1 MSFPILYV
9 AAVLVFMLVALMRE
23 CLRPGL
29 ILFTAVVLLLV
40 AGIISPEE
48 AIKGFSNKG
57 MITVALLY
65 LVSEGVRKSGILERI
80 VFRLLPKRNA
90 TVTSAG
96 LRFYPVVTFISAFFN
111 NTPVVV
117 IFAPM
122 IKNWARKMKLSP
134 TKFLIPLSY
143 ATVIGGICTLIGT
156 TTNLVLHGML
166 LQEAKDEAVAVENGA
181 AQGILMRFGIDGM
194 HMFELTKVGV
204 FIALAGLV
212 YLIFFSKYL
221 LPDERHS
228 DEDAEDQ
235 NLAPGM
241 TRHEVLLGN
250 RFPGLGK
257 TLHEFDFY
265 RHYGAHV
272 RAMRRGG
279 VLIPGD
285 YMNTRLTH
293 EDTLIIDAD
302 DSFMKAWGDS
312 RVFWMINRVG
322 DFEPP
327 MGKKRRWLALV
338 LLILMII
345 GATVGELEPVASL
358 VPSLKLDMFFFA
370 SITAVIMAW
379 LRMFSP
385 RKYTKFFSWDV
396 LITIAC
402 AFAISTAMMRSGF
415 ANLIAGYIISL
426 TDIVAGTDY
435 GCYIILAALFLI
447 TNLFTELITN
457 NAAAALAF
465 PLALAVSERLDANP
479 MPFVV
484 CVCFAA
490 SSAFSTPIG
499 YQTNLIVQG
508 VGGYKFRDFVKVGLP
523 MNFIVFILSV
533 LLIPMFYDM
542 TPTQEPQQQA
552 VGTPQG
558 SAANPAGFQ
567 LQPRRVEGTT
577 PCPLSPWVTSFP
589 VSQSTL
595 PS

>member
-1 MSFPILYV
+1 MNLPIIFV
-9 AAVLVFMLVALMRE
+9 AFILILMLAALMKE
-23 CLRPGL
+23 YLRPGL
-29 ILFTAVVLLLV
+29 ILFTAVVLFLV
-40 AGIISPEE
+40 AGIITPEE
-48 AIKGFSNKG
+48 AVKGFSNKG

-80 VFRLLPKRNA
+80 VFHMLPKKNA
-90 TVTSAG
+90 SITSAG
-96 LRFYPVVTFISAFFN
+96 LRFYPVVSFISAFFN

-122 IKNWARKMKLSP
+122 IKNWARKMKLPP

-166 LQEAKDEAVAVENGA
+166 IQEYKDEVAASANGTTE
-181 AQGILMRFGIDGM
+181 GILMRFGIDDGM
-194 HMFELTKVGV
+194 TMFELSKVGV
-204 FIALAGLV
+204 FIALAGLI
-212 YLIFFSKYL
+212 YLIFFSRYL
-221 LPDERHS
+221 LPDNRIA
-228 DEDAEDQ
+228 DDDADDQ

-272 RAMRRGG
+272 RAISRGG
-279 VLIPGD
+279 NILEGD
-285 YMNTRLTH
+285 YMNMRLTH

-302 DSFMKAWGDS
+302 DSFMKAWGES

-322 DFEPP
+322 DYEPP
-327 MGKKRRWLALV
+327 LGKKRRWLALV
-338 LLILMII
+338 LLVLMII
-345 GATVGELEPVASL
+345 GATIGELEPVKEALAASPF
-358 VPSLKLDMFFFA
+358 VQQYMPGLKLDMFFFVC
-370 SITAVIMAW
+370 ITVVIMAW
-379 LRMFSP
+379 SRLFSP
-385 RKYTKFFSWDV
+385 RKYTKFMSWDV

-402 AFAISTAMMRSGF
+402 AFAISTAMTKSGF
-415 ANLIAGYIISL
+415 ADFIASFIISL
-426 TDIVAGTDY
+426 TELARHSEFGI
-435 GCYIILAALFLI
+435 YIILASLLLI
-447 TNLFTELITN
+447 TNIFTELITN

-465 PLALAVSERLDANP
+465 PLALAVAEQLGMNP

-508 VGGYKFRDFVKVGLP
+508 VGGYKFTDFVKVGLP
-523 MNFIVFILSV
+523 MNIIVFVLSV
-533 LLIPMFYDM
+533 FLIPLFYNL
-542 TPTQEPQQQA
+542 T
-552 VGTPQG
+552 
-558 SAANPAGFQ
+558 
-567 LQPRRVEGTT
+567 
-577 PCPLSPWVTSFP
+577 
-589 VSQSTL
+589 
-595 PS
+595 

>member
-1 MSFPILYV
+1 MNFPSFYV
-9 AAVLVFMLVALMRE
+9 AIVLLFMLFALMKE
-23 CLRPGL
+23 YLRPGL
-29 ILFTAVVLLLV
+29 ILFTAVILLLV

-80 VFRLLPKRNA
+80 VFRMLPKNRA
-90 TVTSAG
+90 TITTAG
-96 LRFYPVVTFISAFFN
+96 LRFYPIVSFISAFFN

-122 IKNWARKMKLSP
+122 IKNWARKMKLPP

-166 LQEAKDEAVAVENGA
+166 LQEAKDEAAAAATGA
-181 AQGILMRFGIDGM
+181 PEGILMRFGIDGM
-194 HMFELTKVGV
+194 GMFELTKVGI

-221 LPDERHS
+221 LPNERKS
-228 DEDAEDQ
+228 EEDIETQ
-235 NLAPGM
+235 ELAPGM
-241 TRHEVLLGN
+241 IRHEVMLGN

-257 TLHEFDFY
+257 TLHQFDFY

-272 RAMRRGG
+272 RAISRGG
-279 VLIPGD
+279 SIVQGD
-285 YMNTRLTH
+285 FMNMKMTH

-302 DSFMKAWGDS
+302 ESFMKAWGES

-322 DFEPP
+322 DYEPP
-327 MGKKRRWLALV
+327 LGKKRRWLALA
-338 LLILMII
+338 LLVLMII
-345 GATVGELEPVASL
+345 GATVGELEPVKQMLANSEF
-358 VPSLKLDMFFFA
+358 VQQYMPSLRLDMFFFA
-370 SITAVIMAW
+370 CITTVIMAW
-379 LRMFSP
+379 TRLFTP
-385 RKYTKFFSWDV
+385 RKYTKYLSWDV

-402 AFAISTAMMRSGF
+402 AFAISTAMTKSGF
-415 ANLIAGYIISL
+415 ADFIASFIISL
-426 TDIVAGTDY
+426 TELARHSEFGI
-435 GCYIILAALFLI
+435 YIILAALFLI
-447 TNLFTELITN
+447 TNIFTELITN

-465 PLALAVSERLDANP
+465 PLALSVSEKLDMSP

-484 CVCFAA
+484 CICFAA

-508 VGGYKFRDFVKVGLP
+508 VGGYKFTDFVKVGLP
-523 MNFIVFILSV
+523 MNLIVFILSV
-533 LLIPMFYDM
+533 LLIPLFY
-542 TPTQEPQQQA
+542 
-552 VGTPQG
+552 
-558 SAANPAGFQ
+558 N
-567 LQPRRVEGTT
+567 LI
-577 PCPLSPWVTSFP
+577 
-589 VSQSTL
+589 
-595 PS
+595 

>member
-1 MSFPILYV
+1 MTFSILYV
-9 AAVLVFMLVALMRE
+9 AIILVFMLVALMRE

-40 AGIISPEE
+40 AGIINPEE
-48 AIKGFSNKG
+48 ALKGFSNKG

-80 VFRLLPKRNA
+80 VFRMLPKKNA

-96 LRFYPVVTFISAFFN
+96 LRFYPIVTFISAFFN

-122 IKNWARKMKLSP
+122 IKNWARKMKLPP

-166 LQEAKDEAVAVENGA
+166 LQEARNEAVAVEEGGTE
-181 AQGILMRFGIDGM
+181 GILLRYGIDGM
-194 HMFELTKVGV
+194 SMFELSKVGV
-204 FIALAGLV
+204 FIALAGLI
-212 YLIFFSKYL
+212 YLIFFSKYF
-221 LPDERHS
+221 LPNERRS
-228 DEDAEDQ
+228 DEEAAEQD
-235 NLAPGM
+235 LAPGM
-241 TRHEVLLGN
+241 SRHEVLLGN

-272 RAMRRGG
+272 RAISRGG
-279 VLIPGD
+279 KIVEGD
-285 YMNTRLTH
+285 FMNMRLTH

-302 DSFMKAWGDS
+302 ESFMKAWGES

-322 DFEPP
+322 EYEPP
-327 MGKKRRWLALV
+327 MGQKKRWLAL
-338 LLILMII
+338 LLLVLMII
-345 GATVGELEPVASL
+345 GATVGELEPVKQLLAQSEF
-358 VPSLKLDMFFFA
+358 VQTYMPALKLDMFFFVC
-370 SITAVIMAW
+370 ITVVIMAW
-379 LRMFSP
+379 TRMFSP
-385 RKYTKFFSWDV
+385 RKYTKYLSWDV

-402 AFAISTAMMRSGF
+402 AFAISTAMIKSGF
-415 ANLIAGYIISL
+415 ADYVAGYIISL
-426 TDIVAGTDY
+426 TELARHSEFGI
-435 GCYIILAALFLI
+435 YIILASLFLI
-447 TNLFTELITN
+447 TNIFTELITN

-465 PLALAVSERLDANP
+465 PLALSVADKLGANP

-484 CVCFAA
+484 CICFAA

-508 VGGYKFRDFVKVGLP
+508 VGGYKFSDFVKVGLP
-523 MNFIVFILSV
+523 MNLIVFVLSV
-533 LLIPMFYDM
+533 LLIPLFYHL
-542 TPTQEPQQQA
+542 T
-552 VGTPQG
+552 
-558 SAANPAGFQ
+558 
-567 LQPRRVEGTT
+567 
-577 PCPLSPWVTSFP
+577 
-589 VSQSTL
+589 
-595 PS
+595 

>member
-1 MSFPILYV
+1 MSFSSFLV

-23 CLRPGL
+23 YLRPGL

-40 AGIISPEE
+40 AGIITPEE

-80 VFRLLPKRNA
+80 VFHMLPKKNA
-90 TVTSAG
+90 SITSAG
-96 LRFYPVVTFISAFFN
+96 FRFYPIVSFISAFFN

-122 IKNWARKMKLSP
+122 IKNWARKMKLPP

-166 LQEAKDEAVAVENGA
+166 IQEYKEEATAVAQGGSE
-181 AQGILMRFGIDGM
+181 GILMRFGIDGM
-194 HMFELTKVGV
+194 SMFELTKVGI
-204 FIALAGLV
+204 FIALAGLI

-221 LPDERHS
+221 LPNNRMADEEFDDS
-228 DEDAEDQ
+228 S
-235 NLAPGM
+235 LAPGM
-241 TRHEVLLGN
+241 IRHEVLLGN

-257 TLHEFDFY
+257 TLHEFDFF

-272 RAMRRGG
+272 RAISRNGNILVGDFMNMR
-279 VLIPGD
+279 
-285 YMNTRLTH
+285 MTH

-302 DSFMKAWGDS
+302 ESFMKAWGDS

-322 DFEPP
+322 DYEPP
-327 MGKKRRWLALV
+327 LGKKRRWLALV
-338 LLILMII
+338 LLVLMIL
-345 GATVGELEPVASL
+345 GATVGELEPVRQWLSESTF
-358 VPSLKLDMFFFA
+358 VQTYMPSLRLDMFFFA
-370 SITAVIMAW
+370 CVTVVIMAW
-379 LRMFSP
+379 SRLFSP
-385 RKYTKFFSWDV
+385 RKYTKFMSWDV

-402 AFAISTAMMRSGF
+402 AFAISTAMTKSGF
-415 ANLIAGYIISL
+415 ANFIASFIISL
-426 TDIVAGTDY
+426 TELARHSEFGI
-435 GCYIILAALFLI
+435 YIILASLFLI
-447 TNLFTELITN
+447 TNIFTELITN

-465 PLALAVSERLDANP
+465 PLALAVAEQLDMNP

-508 VGGYKFRDFVKVGLP
+508 VGGYKFKDFLKVGLP
-523 MNFIVFILSV
+523 MNIIVLLLSV
-533 LLIPMFYDM
+533 FLIPFFY
-542 TPTQEPQQQA
+542 
-552 VGTPQG
+552 
-558 SAANPAGFQ
+558 N
-567 LQPRRVEGTT
+567 
-577 PCPLSPWVTSFP
+577 LS
-589 VSQSTL
+589 
-595 PS
+595 

>member
-1 MSFPILYV
+1 MSFSSFLV

-23 CLRPGL
+23 YLRPGL

-40 AGIISPEE
+40 AGIITPEE

-80 VFRLLPKRNA
+80 VFHMLPKKNA
-90 TVTSAG
+90 SITSAG
-96 LRFYPVVTFISAFFN
+96 FRFYPIVSFISAFFN

-122 IKNWARKMKLSP
+122 IKNWARKMKLPP

-166 LQEAKDEAVAVENGA
+166 IQEYKEEATAVAQGGSE
-181 AQGILMRFGIDGM
+181 GILMRFGIDGM
-194 HMFELTKVGV
+194 SMFELTKVGI
-204 FIALAGLV
+204 FIALAGLI

-221 LPDERHS
+221 LPNNRMADEEFDDS
-228 DEDAEDQ
+228 S
-235 NLAPGM
+235 LAPGM
-241 TRHEVLLGN
+241 IRHEVLLGN

-257 TLHEFDFY
+257 TLHEFDFF

-272 RAMRRGG
+272 RAISRNGNILVGDFMNMR
-279 VLIPGD
+279 
-285 YMNTRLTH
+285 MTH

-302 DSFMKAWGDS
+302 ESFMKAGGES

-322 DFEPP
+322 DYEPP
-327 MGKKRRWLALV
+327 LGKKRRWLALV
-338 LLILMII
+338 LLVLMIL
-345 GATVGELEPVASL
+345 GATVGELEPVRQWLSESTF
-358 VPSLKLDMFFFA
+358 VQTYMPSLRLDMFFFA
-370 SITAVIMAW
+370 CVTVVIMAW
-379 LRMFSP
+379 SRLFSP
-385 RKYTKFFSWDV
+385 RKYTKFMSWDV

-402 AFAISTAMMRSGF
+402 AFAISTAMTKSGF
-415 ANLIAGYIISL
+415 ANFIASFIISL
-426 TDIVAGTDY
+426 TELARHSEFGI
-435 GCYIILAALFLI
+435 YIILASLFLI
-447 TNLFTELITN
+447 TNIFTELITN

-465 PLALAVSERLDANP
+465 PLALAVAEQLDMNP

-508 VGGYKFRDFVKVGLP
+508 VGGYKFKDFLKVGLP
-523 MNFIVFILSV
+523 MNIIVLLLSV
-533 LLIPMFYDM
+533 FLIPFFY
-542 TPTQEPQQQA
+542 
-552 VGTPQG
+552 
-558 SAANPAGFQ
+558 N
-567 LQPRRVEGTT
+567 
-577 PCPLSPWVTSFP
+577 LS
-589 VSQSTL
+589 
-595 PS
+595 

>member
-1 MSFPILYV
+1 MSFSSFLV

-23 CLRPGL
+23 YLRPGL

-40 AGIISPEE
+40 AGIITPEE

-80 VFRLLPKRNA
+80 VFHMLPKKNA
-90 TVTSAG
+90 SITSAG
-96 LRFYPVVTFISAFFN
+96 FRFYPIVSFISAFFN

-122 IKNWARKMKLSP
+122 IKNWARKMKLPP

-166 LQEAKDEAVAVENGA
+166 IQEYKEEATAVAQGGSE
-181 AQGILMRFGIDGM
+181 GILMRFGIDGM
-194 HMFELTKVGV
+194 SMFELTKVGI
-204 FIALAGLV
+204 FIALAGLI

-221 LPDERHS
+221 LPNNRMADEEFDDS
-228 DEDAEDQ
+228 S
-235 NLAPGM
+235 LAPGM
-241 TRHEVLLGN
+241 IRHEVLLGN

-257 TLHEFDFY
+257 TLHEFDFF

-272 RAMRRGG
+272 RAISRNGNILVGDFMNMR
-279 VLIPGD
+279 
-285 YMNTRLTH
+285 MTH

-302 DSFMKAWGDS
+302 ESFMKAWGES

-322 DFEPP
+322 DYEPP
-327 MGKKRRWLALV
+327 LGKKRRWLALV
-338 LLILMII
+338 LLVLMIL
-345 GATVGELEPVASL
+345 GATVGELEPVRQWLSESSF
-358 VPSLKLDMFFFA
+358 VQTYMPSLRLDMFFFA
-370 SITAVIMAW
+370 CVTVVIMAW
-379 LRMFSP
+379 SRLFSP
-385 RKYTKFFSWDV
+385 RKYTKFMSWDV

-402 AFAISTAMMRSGF
+402 AFAISTAMTKSGF
-415 ANLIAGYIISL
+415 ANFIASFIISL
-426 TDIVAGTDY
+426 TELARHSEFGI
-435 GCYIILAALFLI
+435 YIILASLFLI
-447 TNLFTELITN
+447 TNIFTELITN

-465 PLALAVSERLDANP
+465 PLALAVAEQLDMNP

-508 VGGYKFRDFVKVGLP
+508 VGGYKFKDFLKVGLP
-523 MNFIVFILSV
+523 MNIIVLLLSV
-533 LLIPMFYDM
+533 FLIPFFY
-542 TPTQEPQQQA
+542 
-552 VGTPQG
+552 
-558 SAANPAGFQ
+558 N
-567 LQPRRVEGTT
+567 
-577 PCPLSPWVTSFP
+577 LS
-589 VSQSTL
+589 
-595 PS
+595 

>member
-1 MSFPILYV
+1 MSFSSFLV

-23 CLRPGL
+23 YLRPGL

-40 AGIISPEE
+40 AGIITPEE

-80 VFRLLPKRNA
+80 VFHMLPKKNA
-90 TVTSAG
+90 SITSAG
-96 LRFYPVVTFISAFFN
+96 FRFYPIVSFISAFFN

-122 IKNWARKMKLSP
+122 IKNWARKMKLP
-134 TKFLIPLSY
+134 PAKFLIPLSY

-166 LQEAKDEAVAVENGA
+166 IQEYKEEATAVAQGGSE
-181 AQGILMRFGIDGM
+181 GILMRFGIDGM
-194 HMFELTKVGV
+194 SMFELTKVGI
-204 FIALAGLV
+204 FIALAGLI

-221 LPDERHS
+221 LPNNRMADEEFDDS
-228 DEDAEDQ
+228 S
-235 NLAPGM
+235 LAPGM
-241 TRHEVLLGN
+241 IRHEVLLGN

-257 TLHEFDFY
+257 TLHEFDFF

-272 RAMRRGG
+272 RAISRNGNILVGDFMNMR
-279 VLIPGD
+279 
-285 YMNTRLTH
+285 MTH

-302 DSFMKAWGDS
+302 ESFMKAWGDS

-322 DFEPP
+322 DYEPP
-327 MGKKRRWLALV
+327 LGKKRRWLALV
-338 LLILMII
+338 LLVLMIL
-345 GATVGELEPVASL
+345 GATVGELEPVRQWLAESSF
-358 VPSLKLDMFFFA
+358 VQTYMPSLRLDMFFFA
-370 SITAVIMAW
+370 CVTVVIMAW
-379 LRMFSP
+379 SRLFSP
-385 RKYTKFFSWDV
+385 RKYTKFMSWDV

-402 AFAISTAMMRSGF
+402 AFAISTAMTKSGF
-415 ANLIAGYIISL
+415 ANFIASFIISL
-426 TDIVAGTDY
+426 TELARHSEFGI
-435 GCYIILAALFLI
+435 YIILASLFLI
-447 TNLFTELITN
+447 TNIFTELITN

-465 PLALAVSERLDANP
+465 PLALAVAEQLDMNP

-508 VGGYKFRDFVKVGLP
+508 VGGYKFKDFLKVGLP
-523 MNFIVFILSV
+523 MNIIVLLLSV
-533 LLIPMFYDM
+533 FLIPFFY
-542 TPTQEPQQQA
+542 
-552 VGTPQG
+552 
-558 SAANPAGFQ
+558 N
-567 LQPRRVEGTT
+567 
-577 PCPLSPWVTSFP
+577 LS
-589 VSQSTL
+589 
-595 PS
+595 

>member
-1 MSFPILYV
+1 MTFSVLYV
-9 AAVLVFMLVALMRE
+9 AAILVFMLVALMRE

-40 AGIISPEE
+40 GGIITPEE
-48 AIKGFSNKG
+48 ALKGFSNKG

-65 LVSEGVRKSGILERI
+65 LVSEGVRKSGVLERI
-80 VFRLLPKRNA
+80 VFKMLPKRHA
-90 TVTSAG
+90 TITSAG
-96 LRFYPVVTFISAFFN
+96 LRFYPIVTFISAFFN

-122 IKNWARKMKLSP
+122 IKNWARKMKLPP

-166 LQEAKDEAVAVENGA
+166 IQEHKDEVAA
-181 AQGILMRFGIDGM
+181 AAKGGGEGLLMRYGIDGM
-194 HMFELTKVGV
+194 SMFELTKVGI

-212 YLIFFSKYL
+212 YLIFFSRYL
-221 LPDERHS
+221 LPDNRRSE
-228 DEDAEDQ
+228 EEAEEQD
-235 NLAPGM
+235 LAPGM
-241 TRHEVLLGN
+241 MRHEVLLGN

-272 RAMRRGG
+272 RAISRNGHI
-279 VLIPGD
+279 LEGD
-285 YMNTRLTH
+285 FMNMRLTH

-322 DFEPP
+322 DYEPP
-327 MGKKRRWLALV
+327 MGKKKRWLAL
-338 LLILMII
+338 LLLVLMII
-345 GATVGELEPVASL
+345 GATVGELEPVKDYLAQSPFVQQYMPGL
-358 VPSLKLDMFFFA
+358 RLDMFFFVC
-370 SITAVIMAW
+370 ITVIIMAW
-379 LRMFSP
+379 TRMFSP

-402 AFAISTAMMRSGF
+402 AFAISTAMTKSGF
-415 ANLIAGYIISL
+415 AESIAGFIISL
-426 TDIVAGTDY
+426 TELARHSEFGI
-435 GCYIILAALFLI
+435 YIILAALFLI
-447 TNLFTELITN
+447 TNIFTELITN

-465 PLALAVSERLDANP
+465 PLALAVADKLDANP
-479 MPFVV
+479 MPFIV

-508 VGGYKFRDFVKVGLP
+508 VGGYKFTDFVKVGLP
-523 MNFIVFILSV
+523 MNLIVFVLSV
-533 LLIPMFYDM
+533 LLIPLFYHL
-542 TPTQEPQQQA
+542 
-552 VGTPQG
+552 V
-558 SAANPAGFQ
+558 
-567 LQPRRVEGTT
+567 
-577 PCPLSPWVTSFP
+577 
-589 VSQSTL
+589 
-595 PS
+595 